1 MITLYTDGSVQ
12 HNGKPEG
19 YAGWAMVSDQPGKLY
34 VRYGH
39 MAPTSTNGRGEIGG
53 VLYALA
59 LMWKSNLNLR
69 IISDAQY
76 VIRSINE
83 WRHKHKATGYQG
95 IKNQDLLEPLY
106 HLWDAH
112 GKSTIEWVKGHSG
125 VRGNE
130 IADVWAD
137 HGCRSVIRDRKDEN
151 ADIRFISHDEYV
163 KTVADAFADFKALQ
177 SRDKSAAIDMSRL

>member
-1 MITLYTDGSVQ
+1 MILYTDGSVQ

-19 YAGWAMVSDQPGKLY
+19 YAGWAMVNDRPDKLT

-39 MAPTSTNGRGEIGG
+39 FKPTSTNGRGEIGG

-59 LMWKSNLNLR
+59 LFWQSRVPLHF
-69 IISDAQY
+69 ISDAQY

-83 WRHKHKATGYQG
+83 WRHKHKHYDYEG
-95 IKNQDLLEPLY
+95 IKNVDMLRPLY

-112 GKSTIEWVKGHSG
+112 GLSKIEWVKGHSG

-130 IADVWAD
+130 IADVWCD
-137 HGCRSVIRDRKDEN
+137 KGCRGKIENVQNKN
-151 ADIRFISHDEYV
+151 ADIRFVSHEEYWETVNRAHQSLIS
-163 KTVADAFADFKALQ
+163 
-177 SRDKSAAIDMSRL
+177 SKSSTSNVIMTAS

>member
-1 MITLYTDGSVQ
+1 MITLWTDGSVQ

-19 YAGWAMVSDQPGKLY
+19 YAGWAMVVDAPGKLY

-53 VLYALA
+53 VLYGLA
-59 LMWKSNLNLR
+59 TMWRGKTDLHF
-69 IISDAQY
+69 ISDAQY
-76 VIRSINE
+76 VIKSINE
-83 WRHKHKATGYQG
+83 WRHKHKANGYQG

-112 GKSTIEWVKGHSG
+112 GKSQISWVKGHSG

-130 IADVWAD
+130 IADEWAD
-137 HGCRSVIRDRKDEN
+137 RGCRSIVRDRKDER
-151 ADIRFISHDEYV
+151 ADIRFISDQEF
-163 KTVADAFADFKALQ
+163 KETVAKAWHQYKFPNTNSILD
-177 SRDKSAAIDMSRL
+177 SV